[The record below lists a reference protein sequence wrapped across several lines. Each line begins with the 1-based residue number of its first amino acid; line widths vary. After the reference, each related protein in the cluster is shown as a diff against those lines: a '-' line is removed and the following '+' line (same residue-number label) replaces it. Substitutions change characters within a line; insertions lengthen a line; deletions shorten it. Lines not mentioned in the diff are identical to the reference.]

1 METPEY
7 TLKKSAALRGLPSV
21 SRVLAAPA
29 LRELAGALPAGLL
42 TEAARAAL
50 DAARQEMQQEIPAA
64 QNGAVQSLDSEALA
78 RNAAEIALRRAAPTL
93 RAAINATG
101 IVLHTGLGRARLAPA
116 ALAALN
122 EIAANHSNLEIDRDT
137 GRRGSRREAVRDL
150 LCELTG
156 ATDAAVVNNCAGA
169 VFLCVA
175 ALAAGREVV
184 ISRGELVEIGGEFR
198 MPDIIR
204 ASGAV
209 LVEVGATNRTRLRD
223 YAAAL
228 TERTGLI
235 LRCRPS
241 NFAMIGFTETVET
254 AELAR
259 LGRERNIPVMDDQ
272 GSGAMRDMSAFGLE
286 STDGKGTLR
295 DSVDAGANIVTA
307 SGDKLLGGPQA
318 GLILGDTALISQIIA
333 HPLARALRVDK
344 FTLAALEATLR
355 LYRDP
360 ESAKN
365 QIPTLRYLARNETEL
380 RRLARLL
387 ANRIRAALPPG
398 QLEITLIAGNSQV
411 GGGSLPGE
419 NLPTTCVRLRPLN
432 NLISPDD
439 FAARLRRHT
448 PALFARIKDDAI
460 LLDPRTLETAEF
472 APIVAAVKSALR
484 AVVK

>member
-1 METPEY
+1 MKLSEE
-7 TLKKSAALRGLPSV
+7 KGSNVARRLPAV
-21 SRVLAAPA
+21 NRVLESAA
-29 LRELAGALPAGLL
+29 LRELANVLPVGALA
-42 TEAARAAL
+42 EAARSVIDSSRAAL
-50 DAARQEMQQEIPAA
+50 ISGAEETAPTDAETLGREAA
-64 QNGAVQSLDSEALA
+64 AL
-78 RNAAEIALRRAAPTL
+78 ALRRVAPVLQAAV
-93 RAAINATG
+93 NATG

-116 ALAALN
+116 AAAAIA
-122 EIAANHSNLEIDRDT
+122 EIAASHCNLEIDRDT
-137 GRRGSRREAVRDL
+137 GKRGSRRESVRAL

-156 ATDAAVVNNCAGA
+156 AEDAAVVNNCAGA
-169 VFLCVA
+169 VFLSIA
-175 ALAAGREVV
+175 ALAAGREVI

-223 YAAAL
+223 YREAI

-241 NFAMIGFTETVET
+241 NFAMIGFTEETET
-254 AELAR
+254 AELAA

-272 GSGAMRDMSAFGLE
+272 GSGALLDMGRFGI
-286 STDGKGTLR
+286 SSGKGILQASIR
-295 DSVDAGANIVTA
+295 AGANLVTA

-318 GLILGDTALISQIIA
+318 GLILGNAAQISQIVA

-360 ESAKN
+360 DAALA
-365 QIPTLRYLARNETEL
+365 QIPALRYLARDEAEL
-380 RRLARLL
+380 NRLARLL
-387 ANRIRAALPPG
+387 ANRIRAAVPLG
-398 QLEITLIAGNSQV
+398 LLEITRIAENSQV

-419 NLPTTCVRLRPLN
+419 NLPTACVRLRPVQDRLT
-432 NLISPDD
+432 PDD

-448 PALFARIKDDAI
+448 PAVFVRIKDNAL

-472 APIVAAVKSALR
+472 APIAAAVKAALTEQ
-484 AVVK
+484 KE